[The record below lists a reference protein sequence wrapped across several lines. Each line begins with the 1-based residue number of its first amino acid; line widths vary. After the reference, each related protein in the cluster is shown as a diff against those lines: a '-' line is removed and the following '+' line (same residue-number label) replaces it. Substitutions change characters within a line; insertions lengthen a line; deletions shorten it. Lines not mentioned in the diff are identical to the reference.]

1 MELYICY
8 RSVWE
13 ILICYSLF
21 TDLQKICGQ
30 ISKTAVTD
38 QYTRPE
44 DTERKGLPAAPFTSA
59 NALVNS
65 LACFF
70 WDFGD
75 TRNFFRERNNK
86 LSIFVT

>member
-1 MELYICY
+1 MNKKKTHFRVSIVELAGSSNI
-8 RSVWE
+8 
-13 ILICYSLF
+13 
-21 TDLQKICGQ
+21 
-30 ISKTAVTD
+30 
-38 QYTRPE
+38 P
-44 DTERKGLPAAPFTSA
+44 ERKGLPAAPFTSA